1 MSCLCYAAAASL
13 STHNERLGD
22 RVHFGGTFVV
32 LPGQKIKQIRQERG
46 YSLRALAKRA
56 DVSVAYLSKLERN
69 ESSPTVGLLT
79 RLAEALSVSVED
91 LVDSTPPAEEAAALP
106 ASLVEFITKFQGEI
120 PELSDP
126 EWQRTL
132 GQVRLR
138 GKYPENDMEWMAI
151 FLSMRSA
158 LGSD

>member
-1 MSCLCYAAAASL
+1 L

>member
-1 MSCLCYAAAASL
+1 M
-13 STHNERLGD
+13 
-22 RVHFGGTFVV
+22 V

>member
-1 MSCLCYAAAASL
+1 M
-13 STHNERLGD
+13 
-22 RVHFGGTFVV
+22 V
-32 LPGQKIKQIRQERG
+32 LPGQKIKQIRQERD

-106 ASLVEFITKFQGEI
+106 TSLVEFISKFQGEI

-151 FLSMRSA
+151 FLSIRSA

>member
-1 MSCLCYAAAASL
+1 M
-13 STHNERLGD
+13 
-22 RVHFGGTFVV
+22 V
-32 LPGQKIKQIRQERG
+32 LPGQKIKEIRQERG

-79 RLAEALSVSVED
+79 RLAEALGVAVDE
-91 LVDSTPPAEEAAALP
+91 LVDSTPPAEEQAALP
-106 ASLVEFITKFQGEI
+106 ASLVEFIHRFKGEF
-120 PELSDP
+120 PELEDP

-132 GQVRLR
+132 SQVRLR
-138 GKYPENDMEWMAI
+138 GRYPDSYMDWMPI
-151 FLSMRSA
+151 FYSIRST